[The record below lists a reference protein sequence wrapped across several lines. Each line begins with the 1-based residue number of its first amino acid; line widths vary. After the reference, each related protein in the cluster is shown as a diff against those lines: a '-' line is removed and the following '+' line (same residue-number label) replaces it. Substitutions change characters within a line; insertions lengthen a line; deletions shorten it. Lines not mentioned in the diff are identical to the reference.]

1 MSIVNPCATII
12 ASVQPSRDAASSFER
27 AAAGGERVA
36 LAAVR
41 GHQAE
46 VCD

>member
-12 ASVQPSRDAASSFER
+12 AGAAVQGCGEQLEP

-41 GHQAE
+41 GYQAE